1 MDYLGD
7 LHDMKP
13 VRLTRHALEQCSE
26 RGTNKADVTQA
37 IEHGAREPAKLGRML
52 CRFNFP
58 YNGLWQGKLY
68 AIKQV
73 APVIKE
79 ESNEIMVITVYTFY
93 F

>member
-1 MDYLGD
+1 
-7 LHDMKP
+7 MKP
-13 VRLTRHALEQCSE
+13 VRLTKHALEQCAE
-26 RGTNKADVTQA
+26 RGTNKVEVTWA
-37 IEHGAREPAKLGRML
+37 IEHGAREPAKQGRML

-58 YNGLWQGKLY
+58 YNDLWQGKPY

-79 ESNEIMVITVYTFY
+79 TSHEIVVITVYTFY